1 MPNAYSRLSVIKAD
15 LEVVLKAMDEL
26 ADKEKIDLL
35 DARGDLEDT
44 IFEVRQAQERIVQDE
59 EIVYRR
65 RLAELHAERDDK
77 LRSMGIEH
85 APWNEIEVK

>member
-1 MPNAYSRLSVIKAD
+1 MPSPYSRLSVIKAD
-15 LEVVLKAMDEL
+15 LEAIRKAMDEL
-26 ADKEKIDLL
+26 ANEEKIDLL

-65 RLAELHAERDDK
+65 RLAELQAERDDK
-77 LRSMGIEH
+77 LRSMGIEP
-85 APWNEIEVK
+85 APWNEIEAK